1 MPHEYVI
8 RSRFRYE
15 MKILIIED
23 DLTTREFIARGLRE
37 SGFVVDEAE
46 DGHQGL
52 MMATGCEYQLII
64 LDRMLPQLDGM
75 KVLESLRATDNHT
88 PVLILSAMSS
98 VEDRV
103 MGLTAGSDDY
113 LTKPFALA
121 ELVAR
126 ANILVK
132 RNYSVAAVSS
142 EYSYGDLR
150 LDIKSHRVWR
160 GDRLITLQQKEF
172 LLLQYLMEHAESVVS
187 RMSLFESVWSY
198 HFDPKTNVID
208 VHIANL
214 RKKLELEGEP
224 SLIHTVRGA
233 GYVLRRV

>member
-1 MPHEYVI
+1 
-8 RSRFRYE
+8 

-23 DLTTREFIARGLRE
+23 DLTTREFVARGLRE
-37 SGFVVDEAE
+37 HGFVVDEAE

-52 MMATGCEYQLII
+52 MMATSCEYQLII
-64 LDRMLPQLDGM
+64 LDRMLPQLDGL
-75 KVLESLRATDNHT
+75 KVLGALRATENYT
-88 PVLILSAMSS
+88 PVMILSAMDS

-103 MGLTAGSDDY
+103 VGLTSGSDDY

-121 ELVAR
+121 ELIAR

-132 RNYSVAAVSS
+132 RNQLAATVSS
-142 EYSYGDLR
+142 EYGYDDLR

-160 GDRLITLQQKEF
+160 GSRLINLQQKEF
-172 LLLQYLMEHAESVVS
+172 LLLQYLMEHVESVVS

-214 RKKLELEGEP
+214 RKKLEQEGEP

>member
-1 MPHEYVI
+1 
-8 RSRFRYE
+8 
-15 MKILIIED
+15 MKVLVIED
-23 DLTTREFIARGLRE
+23 DVTTREFIAQGLRE
-37 SGFVVDEAE
+37 HGFVVDEAE
-46 DGHQGL
+46 NGHQGL
-52 MMATGCEYQLII
+52 MMATSCEYQLII
-64 LDRMLPQLDGM
+64 LDRMLPILDGL
-75 KVLESLRATDNHT
+75 KVLAALRATENET
-88 PVLILSAMSS
+88 PILILSAMDS

-103 MGLTAGSDDY
+103 AGLTAGSDDY

-121 ELVAR
+121 ELIAR

-132 RNYSVAAVSS
+132 RHQSSVNISS
-142 EYSYGDLR
+142 EYSYDDLR

-160 GDRLITLQQKEF
+160 GSRELNLQQKEF

-214 RKKLELEGEP
+214 RKKLEEGGEP

-233 GYVLRRV
+233 GYVLRRL

>member
-1 MPHEYVI
+1 
-8 RSRFRYE
+8 

-23 DLTTREFIARGLRE
+23 DLTTREFVARGLRE
-37 SGFVVDEAE
+37 HGFVVDEAE

-52 MMATGCEYQLII
+52 MMATSCEYQLII
-64 LDRMLPQLDGM
+64 LDRMLPQLDGL
-75 KVLESLRATDNHT
+75 KVLGALRATENHT
-88 PVLILSAMSS
+88 PVMILSAMDS

-103 MGLTAGSDDY
+103 VGLTSGSDDY

-132 RNYSVAAVSS
+132 RNQLVAATVSS
-142 EYSYGDLR
+142 EYSYDDLR

-160 GDRLITLQQKEF
+160 GSRLINLQQKEF
-172 LLLQYLMEHAESVVS
+172 LLLQYLMEHVESVVS

-214 RKKLELEGEP
+214 RKKLEQEGEP

>member
-1 MPHEYVI
+1 
-8 RSRFRYE
+8 
-15 MKILIIED
+15 MKILVIED
-23 DLTTREFIARGLRE
+23 DLTTREFVARGLRE
-37 SGFVVDEAE
+37 HGFVVDEAE

-52 MMATGCEYQLII
+52 MMATSCEYQLIV
-64 LDRMLPQLDGM
+64 LDRMLPQLDGL
-75 KVLESLRATDNHT
+75 KVLAALRATENHT
-88 PVLILSAMSS
+88 PVLILSAMDS

-103 MGLTAGSDDY
+103 VGLTAGSDDY

-126 ANILVK
+126 AKILVK
-132 RNYSVAAVSS
+132 RNQLVAIVSS
-142 EYSYGDLR
+142 EYSYDDLR

-160 GDRLITLQQKEF
+160 GTRLINLQQKEF
-172 LLLQYLMEHAESVVS
+172 LLLQYLMEHVESVVS

-214 RKKLELEGEP
+214 RKKLEFEGEP

>member
-1 MPHEYVI
+1 
-8 RSRFRYE
+8 
-15 MKILIIED
+15 MKILVIED
-23 DLTTREFIARGLRE
+23 DLTTREFVARGLRE
-37 SGFVVDEAE
+37 HGFVVDEAE

-52 MMATGCEYQLII
+52 MMATSCEYQLIV
-64 LDRMLPQLDGM
+64 LDRMLPQLDGL
-75 KVLESLRATDNHT
+75 KVLAALRATENQT
-88 PVLILSAMSS
+88 PVLILSAMDS

-103 MGLTAGSDDY
+103 VGLTAGSDDY

-126 ANILVK
+126 AKILVK
-132 RNYSVAAVSS
+132 RNQSIATVSS
-142 EYSYGDLR
+142 EYSYDDLR

-160 GDRLITLQQKEF
+160 GSRLINLQQKEF
-172 LLLQYLMEHAESVVS
+172 LLLQYLMEHVENVVS

-214 RKKLELEGEP
+214 RKKLEQEGEP

>member
-1 MPHEYVI
+1 M
-8 RSRFRYE
+8 R
-15 MKILIIED
+15 ILVIED
-23 DLTTREFIARGLRE
+23 DLTTREFIARGLQE
-37 SGFVVDEAE
+37 QGFVVDEAE
-46 DGHQGL
+46 DGQQGL
-52 MMATGCEYQLII
+52 MMATRYEYQLII
-64 LDRMLPQLDGM
+64 LDRMLPQLDGL
-75 KVLESLRATDNHT
+75 KVLGALRAAENHT
-88 PVLILSAMSS
+88 PVLILSAMDS

-103 MGLTAGSDDY
+103 VGLTSGSDDY

-132 RNYSVAAVSS
+132 RNQLVATVLS
-142 EYSYGDLR
+142 EYSYDDLR

-160 GDRLITLQQKEF
+160 GSRLINLQQKEF
-172 LLLQYLMEHAESVVS
+172 LLLQYLMEHVESVVS

-214 RKKLELEGEP
+214 RKKLELDGEP

>member
-1 MPHEYVI
+1 
-8 RSRFRYE
+8 
-15 MKILIIED
+15 MKVLVIED
-23 DLTTREFIARGLRE
+23 DITTRDFIAQGLRE
-37 SGFVVDEAE
+37 HRFVVDEAE

-52 MMATGCEYQLII
+52 MMATSCDYQLII
-64 LDRMLPQLDGM
+64 LDRMLPMLDGL
-75 KVLESLRATDNHT
+75 KVLAALRATENQT
-88 PVLILSAMSS
+88 PILILSAMDS

-103 MGLTAGSDDY
+103 AGLTAGSDDY

-121 ELVAR
+121 ELIAR
-126 ANILVK
+126 AKILVK
-132 RNYSVAAVSS
+132 RHYSTATVSS
-142 EYSYGDLR
+142 EYVYDDLR

-160 GDRLITLQQKEF
+160 GSRLLSLQQKEF

-214 RKKLELEGEP
+214 RKKLDEEGEP

-233 GYVLRRV
+233 GYVLRRR

>member
-1 MPHEYVI
+1 
-8 RSRFRYE
+8 
-15 MKILIIED
+15 MKILVIED
-23 DLTTREFIARGLRE
+23 DLTTREFVARGLRE
-37 SGFVVDEAE
+37 HGFVVDEAE

-52 MMATGCEYQLII
+52 MMATSCEYQLIV
-64 LDRMLPQLDGM
+64 LDRMLPQLDGL
-75 KVLESLRATDNHT
+75 KVLAALRATDNHT
-88 PVLILSAMSS
+88 PVLILSAMDS

-103 MGLTAGSDDY
+103 VGLTAGSDDY

-126 ANILVK
+126 AKILVK
-132 RNYSVAAVSS
+132 RNQLVAIVSS
-142 EYSYGDLR
+142 EYSYDDLR

-160 GDRLITLQQKEF
+160 GSRLINLQQKEF
-172 LLLQYLMEHAESVVS
+172 LLLQYLMEHVESVVS

-214 RKKLELEGEP
+214 RKKLEQEGES

>member
-1 MPHEYVI
+1 
-8 RSRFRYE
+8 

-23 DLTTREFIARGLRE
+23 DLTTREFVARGLRE
-37 SGFVVDEAE
+37 HGFVVDEAE

-52 MMATGCEYQLII
+52 MMATSCEYQLII
-64 LDRMLPQLDGM
+64 LDRMLPQLDGL
-75 KVLESLRATDNHT
+75 KVLGALRATENHT
-88 PVLILSAMSS
+88 PVMILSAMDS

-103 MGLTAGSDDY
+103 VGLTSGSDDY

-132 RNYSVAAVSS
+132 RNQFVAATVSS
-142 EYSYGDLR
+142 EYSYDDLR

-160 GDRLITLQQKEF
+160 GSRLINLQQKEF
-172 LLLQYLMEHAESVVS
+172 LLLQSLMEHVESVVS

-214 RKKLELEGEP
+214 RKKLEQEGEP

>member
-1 MPHEYVI
+1 
-8 RSRFRYE
+8 

-23 DLTTREFIARGLRE
+23 DLTTREFVARGLRE
-37 SGFVVDEAE
+37 QGFVVDEAD

-52 MMATGCEYQLII
+52 MMATRCEYQLII
-64 LDRMLPQLDGM
+64 LDRMLPQLDGL
-75 KVLESLRATDNHT
+75 KVLGALRATENHT
-88 PVLILSAMSS
+88 PVLILSAMDS

-103 MGLTAGSDDY
+103 IGLTAGSDDY

-132 RNYSVAAVSS
+132 RNQFVAATVSS
-142 EYSYGDLR
+142 EYSYDDLR

-160 GDRLITLQQKEF
+160 GSRLINLQQKEF
-172 LLLQYLMEHAESVVS
+172 LLLQYLMEHVESVVS

-214 RKKLELEGEP
+214 RKKLESEGEP

>member
-1 MPHEYVI
+1 
-8 RSRFRYE
+8 

-23 DLTTREFIARGLRE
+23 DLTTREFVARGLRE
-37 SGFVVDEAE
+37 QGFVVDEAE

-52 MMATGCEYQLII
+52 MMATRCEYQLII
-64 LDRMLPQLDGM
+64 LDRMLPQLDGL
-75 KVLESLRATDNHT
+75 KVLGALRATENHT
-88 PVLILSAMSS
+88 PVLILSAMDS

-103 MGLTAGSDDY
+103 IGLTAGSDDY

-132 RNYSVAAVSS
+132 RNQLVATVLS
-142 EYSYGDLR
+142 EYSYDDLR

-160 GDRLITLQQKEF
+160 GSRLINLQQKEF
-172 LLLQYLMEHAESVVS
+172 LLLQYLMEHVESVVS

-214 RKKLELEGEP
+214 RKKLESEGEP

>member
-1 MPHEYVI
+1 
-8 RSRFRYE
+8 
-15 MKILIIED
+15 MKILVIED
-23 DLTTREFIARGLRE
+23 DLTTREFVARGLRE
-37 SGFVVDEAE
+37 HGFVVDEAE

-52 MMATGCEYQLII
+52 MMATSCEYQLIV
-64 LDRMLPQLDGM
+64 LDRMLPQLDGL
-75 KVLESLRATDNHT
+75 KVLAALRVTENQT
-88 PVLILSAMSS
+88 PVLILSAMDS

-103 MGLTAGSDDY
+103 TGLTAGSDDY

-132 RNYSVAAVSS
+132 RKQTVATVSS
-142 EYSYGDLR
+142 EYSYDDLR

-160 GDRLITLQQKEF
+160 GSRLINLQQKEF
-172 LLLQYLMEHAESVVS
+172 LLLQYLMEHVESVVS

-214 RKKLELEGEP
+214 RKKLESEGEP

-233 GYVLRRV
+233 GYVLRRA

>member
-1 MPHEYVI
+1 
-8 RSRFRYE
+8 
-15 MKILIIED
+15 MKILVIED
-23 DLTTREFIARGLRE
+23 DLTTREFVARGLRE
-37 SGFVVDEAE
+37 HGFVVDEAE

-52 MMATGCEYQLII
+52 MMATNNEYQLIV
-64 LDRMLPQLDGM
+64 LDRMLPQLDGL
-75 KVLESLRATDNHT
+75 KVLTALRVTENQT
-88 PVLILSAMSS
+88 PVLILSAMDS

-103 MGLTAGSDDY
+103 TGLTAGSDDY

-132 RNYSVAAVSS
+132 RNQTVATVSS
-142 EYSYGDLR
+142 EYSYDDLR

-160 GDRLITLQQKEF
+160 GSRLINLQQKEF
-172 LLLQYLMEHAESVVS
+172 LLLQYLMEHVESVVS

-214 RKKLELEGEP
+214 RKKLESEGET

-233 GYVLRRV
+233 GYVLRRA

>member
-1 MPHEYVI
+1 M
-8 RSRFRYE
+8 R
-15 MKILIIED
+15 ILVIED
-23 DLTTREFIARGLRE
+23 DLTTREFIARGLQE
-37 SGFVVDEAE
+37 QGFVVDDAE
-46 DGHQGL
+46 DGQQGL
-52 MMATGCEYQLII
+52 MMATRYEYQLII
-64 LDRMLPQLDGM
+64 LDRMLPQLDGL
-75 KVLESLRATDNHT
+75 KVLGALRAAENHT
-88 PVLILSAMSS
+88 PVLILSAMDS

-103 MGLTAGSDDY
+103 VGLTSGSDDY

-132 RNYSVAAVSS
+132 RNQLVATVSS
-142 EYSYGDLR
+142 EYSYDDLR

-160 GDRLITLQQKEF
+160 GSRLINLQQKEF
-172 LLLQYLMEHAESVVS
+172 LLLQYLMEHVESVVS

-214 RKKLELEGEP
+214 RKKLESDGEP

>member
-1 MPHEYVI
+1 
-8 RSRFRYE
+8 

-23 DLTTREFIARGLRE
+23 DLTTREFVARGLRE
-37 SGFVVDEAE
+37 QGFVVDEAE

-52 MMATGCEYQLII
+52 MMATRCEYQLII
-64 LDRMLPQLDGM
+64 LDRMLPQLDGL
-75 KVLESLRATDNHT
+75 KVLGALRATENHT
-88 PVLILSAMSS
+88 PVLILSAMDS

-103 MGLTAGSDDY
+103 IGLTAGSDDY

-132 RNYSVAAVSS
+132 RNQFVAATVSS
-142 EYSYGDLR
+142 EYSYDDLR

-160 GDRLITLQQKEF
+160 GSRLINLQQKEF
-172 LLLQYLMEHAESVVS
+172 LLLQYLMEHVESVVS

-208 VHIANL
+208 VHIANS
-214 RKKLELEGEP
+214 RKKLELDGEP

>member
-1 MPHEYVI
+1 
-8 RSRFRYE
+8 

-23 DLTTREFIARGLRE
+23 DLTTREFVARGLRE
-37 SGFVVDEAE
+37 QGFVVDEAE

-52 MMATGCEYQLII
+52 MMATRCEYQLII
-64 LDRMLPQLDGM
+64 LDRMLPQLDGL
-75 KVLESLRATDNHT
+75 KVLGALRATENHT
-88 PVLILSAMSS
+88 PVLILSAMDS

-103 MGLTAGSDDY
+103 IGLTAGSDDY

-132 RNYSVAAVSS
+132 RNQLVATVLS
-142 EYSYGDLR
+142 EYSYDDLR

-160 GDRLITLQQKEF
+160 GSRLINLQQKEF
-172 LLLQYLMEHAESVVS
+172 LLLQYLMEHVESVVS

-208 VHIANL
+208 VYIANL
-214 RKKLELEGEP
+214 RKKLELDGEP

>member
-1 MPHEYVI
+1 
-8 RSRFRYE
+8 
-15 MKILIIED
+15 MKVLVIED
-23 DLTTREFIARGLRE
+23 DVTTREFIAQGLRE
-37 SGFVVDEAE
+37 HGFVVDEAE

-52 MMATGCEYQLII
+52 MMATSCEYQLII
-64 LDRMLPQLDGM
+64 LDRMLPILDGL
-75 KVLESLRATDNHT
+75 KVLAALRATENET
-88 PVLILSAMSS
+88 PILILSAMDS

-103 MGLTAGSDDY
+103 AGLTAGSDDY

-121 ELVAR
+121 ELIAR

-132 RNYSVAAVSS
+132 RHQSSVNISS
-142 EYSYGDLR
+142 EYSYDDLR

-160 GDRLITLQQKEF
+160 GSRELNLQQKEF

-214 RKKLELEGEP
+214 RKKLEEGGEP

-233 GYVLRRV
+233 GYVLRRL

>member
-1 MPHEYVI
+1 
-8 RSRFRYE
+8 
-15 MKILIIED
+15 MKILVIED
-23 DLTTREFIARGLRE
+23 DLTTREFVARGLRE
-37 SGFVVDEAE
+37 HGFVVDEAE

-52 MMATGCEYQLII
+52 MMATSCEYQLIV
-64 LDRMLPQLDGM
+64 LDRMLPQLDGL
-75 KVLESLRATDNHT
+75 KVLAALRATENHT
-88 PVLILSAMSS
+88 PVLILSAMDS

-103 MGLTAGSDDY
+103 VGLTAGSDDY

-126 ANILVK
+126 AKILVK
-132 RNYSVAAVSS
+132 RNQLVAIVSS
-142 EYSYGDLR
+142 EYSYDDLR

-160 GDRLITLQQKEF
+160 GSRIINLQQKEF
-172 LLLQYLMEHAESVVS
+172 LLLQYLMEHVESVVS

>member
-1 MPHEYVI
+1 M
-8 RSRFRYE
+8 R
-15 MKILIIED
+15 ILVIED
-23 DLTTREFIARGLRE
+23 DLTTREFIARGLQE
-37 SGFVVDEAE
+37 QGFVVDEAE
-46 DGHQGL
+46 DGQQGL
-52 MMATGCEYQLII
+52 MMATRYEYQLVI
-64 LDRMLPQLDGM
+64 LDRMLPQLDGL
-75 KVLESLRATDNHT
+75 KVLGALRAAENHT
-88 PVLILSAMSS
+88 PVLILSAMDS

-103 MGLTAGSDDY
+103 VGLTSGSDDY

-132 RNYSVAAVSS
+132 RNQLVATVSS
-142 EYSYGDLR
+142 EYSYDDLR

-160 GDRLITLQQKEF
+160 GSRLINLQQKEF
-172 LLLQYLMEHAESVVS
+172 LLLQYLMEHVESVVS

-214 RKKLELEGEP
+214 RKKLESDGEP

>member
-1 MPHEYVI
+1 
-8 RSRFRYE
+8 
-15 MKILIIED
+15 MKVLVIED
-23 DLTTREFIARGLRE
+23 DVTTREFIAQGLRE
-37 SGFVVDEAE
+37 HSFVVDEAE

-52 MMATGCEYQLII
+52 MMATSCEYQLII
-64 LDRMLPQLDGM
+64 LDRMLPMLDGL
-75 KVLESLRATDNHT
+75 KVLAALRATENET
-88 PVLILSAMSS
+88 PILILSAMDS

-103 MGLTAGSDDY
+103 AGLTAGSDDY

-121 ELVAR
+121 ELIAR

-132 RNYSVAAVSS
+132 RHQSSVNISS
-142 EYSYGDLR
+142 EYSYDDLR

-160 GDRLITLQQKEF
+160 GSRVLNLQQKEF

-214 RKKLELEGEP
+214 RKKLEEGGEA

-233 GYVLRRV
+233 GYVLRRL

>member
-1 MPHEYVI
+1 
-8 RSRFRYE
+8 

-23 DLTTREFIARGLRE
+23 DLTTREFVARGLRE
-37 SGFVVDEAE
+37 QGFVVDEAE

-52 MMATGCEYQLII
+52 MMATRCEYQLII
-64 LDRMLPQLDGM
+64 LDRMLPQLDGL
-75 KVLESLRATDNHT
+75 KVLGALRATENHT
-88 PVLILSAMSS
+88 PVLILSAMDS

-103 MGLTAGSDDY
+103 IGLTAGSDDY
-113 LTKPFALA
+113 LIKPFALA

-132 RNYSVAAVSS
+132 RNQLVATVLS
-142 EYSYGDLR
+142 EYSYDDLR

-160 GDRLITLQQKEF
+160 GSRLINLQQKEF
-172 LLLQYLMEHAESVVS
+172 LLLQYLMEHVESVVS

-214 RKKLELEGEP
+214 RKKLELDGEP

>member
-1 MPHEYVI
+1 
-8 RSRFRYE
+8 

-23 DLTTREFIARGLRE
+23 DLTTREFVARGLRE
-37 SGFVVDEAE
+37 HGFVVDEAE

-52 MMATGCEYQLII
+52 MMATSCEYQLII
-64 LDRMLPQLDGM
+64 LDRMLPQLDGI
-75 KVLESLRATDNHT
+75 KVLGALRATENHT
-88 PVLILSAMSS
+88 PVLILSAMDS

-103 MGLTAGSDDY
+103 VGLTSGSDDY

-132 RNYSVAAVSS
+132 RNQFVAATVSS
-142 EYSYGDLR
+142 EYSYDDLR

-160 GDRLITLQQKEF
+160 GSRLINLQQKEF
-172 LLLQYLMEHAESVVS
+172 LLLQYLMEHVESVVS

-214 RKKLELEGEP
+214 RKKLEQEGEP

>member
-1 MPHEYVI
+1 
-8 RSRFRYE
+8 
-15 MKILIIED
+15 MKVLVIED
-23 DLTTREFIARGLRE
+23 DVTTREFIAQGLRE
-37 SGFVVDEAE
+37 HGFVVDEAE

-52 MMATGCEYQLII
+52 MMATSCEYQLII
-64 LDRMLPQLDGM
+64 LDRMLPMLDGL
-75 KVLESLRATDNHT
+75 KVLAALRATENET
-88 PVLILSAMSS
+88 PILILSAMDS

-103 MGLTAGSDDY
+103 AGLTAGSDDY

-121 ELVAR
+121 ELIAR

-132 RNYSVAAVSS
+132 RHQSSVNISS
-142 EYSYGDLR
+142 EYSYDDLR

-160 GDRLITLQQKEF
+160 GSRELNLQQKEF

-214 RKKLELEGEP
+214 RKKLEEGGEP

-233 GYVLRRV
+233 GYVLRRL

>member
-1 MPHEYVI
+1 M
-8 RSRFRYE
+8 R
-15 MKILIIED
+15 ILVIED
-23 DLTTREFIARGLRE
+23 DLTTREFIARGLQE
-37 SGFVVDEAE
+37 QGFVVDEAE
-46 DGHQGL
+46 DGQQGL
-52 MMATGCEYQLII
+52 MMATRYEYQLII
-64 LDRMLPQLDGM
+64 LDRMLPQLDGL
-75 KVLESLRATDNHT
+75 KVLGALRAAENHT
-88 PVLILSAMSS
+88 PVLILSAMDS

-103 MGLTAGSDDY
+103 VGLTSGSDDY

-132 RNYSVAAVSS
+132 RNQLVATVSS
-142 EYSYGDLR
+142 EYSYDDLR

-160 GDRLITLQQKEF
+160 GSRLINLQQKEF
-172 LLLQYLMEHAESVVS
+172 LLLQYLMEHVESVVS

-214 RKKLELEGEP
+214 RKKLESDDEP

>member
-1 MPHEYVI
+1 M
-8 RSRFRYE
+8 R
-15 MKILIIED
+15 ILVIED
-23 DLTTREFIARGLRE
+23 DLTTREFIARGLQE
-37 SGFVVDEAE
+37 QGFVVDEAE
-46 DGHQGL
+46 DGQQGL
-52 MMATGCEYQLII
+52 MMATRYEYQLII
-64 LDRMLPQLDGM
+64 LDRMLPKLDGL
-75 KVLESLRATDNHT
+75 KVLGALRAAENHT
-88 PVLILSAMSS
+88 PVLILSAMDS

-103 MGLTAGSDDY
+103 VGLTSGSDDY

-132 RNYSVAAVSS
+132 RNQLVATVSS
-142 EYSYGDLR
+142 EYSYDDLR

-160 GDRLITLQQKEF
+160 GSRLINLQQKEF
-172 LLLQYLMEHAESVVS
+172 LLLQYLMEHVESVVS

-214 RKKLELEGEP
+214 RKKLESDGEP

>member
-1 MPHEYVI
+1 
-8 RSRFRYE
+8 
-15 MKILIIED
+15 MKVLVIED
-23 DLTTREFIARGLRE
+23 DVTTREFIAQGLRE
-37 SGFVVDEAE
+37 HGFVVDEAE

-52 MMATGCEYQLII
+52 MMATSCEYQLII
-64 LDRMLPQLDGM
+64 LDRMLPILDGL
-75 KVLESLRATDNHT
+75 KVLAALRATENET
-88 PVLILSAMSS
+88 PILILSAMDS

-103 MGLTAGSDDY
+103 AGLTAGSDDY

-121 ELVAR
+121 ELIAR

-132 RNYSVAAVSS
+132 RHQSSVNISS
-142 EYSYGDLR
+142 EYSYDDLR

-160 GDRLITLQQKEF
+160 GSRVLNLQQKEF

-214 RKKLELEGEP
+214 RKKLEEGGEP

-233 GYVLRRV
+233 GYVLRRL

>member
-1 MPHEYVI
+1 M
-8 RSRFRYE
+8 R
-15 MKILIIED
+15 ILVIED
-23 DLTTREFIARGLRE
+23 DLTTREFIARGLQE
-37 SGFVVDEAE
+37 QGFVVDEAE
-46 DGHQGL
+46 DGQQGL
-52 MMATGCEYQLII
+52 MMATRYEYQLII
-64 LDRMLPQLDGM
+64 LDRMLPQLDGL
-75 KVLESLRATDNHT
+75 KVLGALRAAENHT
-88 PVLILSAMSS
+88 PVLILSAMDS

-103 MGLTAGSDDY
+103 VGLTSGSDDY

-132 RNYSVAAVSS
+132 RNQLVATVSS
-142 EYSYGDLR
+142 EYSYDDLR

-160 GDRLITLQQKEF
+160 GSRLINLQQKEF
-172 LLLQYLMEHAESVVS
+172 LLLQYLMEHVESVVS

-214 RKKLELEGEP
+214 RKKLESDGES